1 MRTSP
6 CFAFAVAALTLAACS
21 RPPTPTADVAPA
33 KASGT
38 PATAAVAASKTSAG
52 SATTPAAG
60 ACGVPGGPTCLRFD
74 TAADAFRHV
83 LAANP
88 AILAIG
94 EAHAQKGTEAIAST
108 TKRFTEELLPVVAP
122 RASDI
127 VVELWAPDPRC
138 QKAVK
143 AVASAQK
150 PVVEKQAETNQ
161 NEYVTLGTRAKALGV
176 TPWLLRPTCDDFA
189 TLADAG
195 ADSIEQMLRLVKRLT
210 EQKLTQSWQKN
221 RAGAGTA
228 AGDVAGDAAAAA
240 PKMALA
246 YGGAMHN
253 DLKPA
258 ADAAEFSFG
267 PELDRRTSGGYVEL
281 DLIVREYVKDTPTWQ
296 KLPWY
301 SAWKA
306 DEKPKDKATLFVLAP
321 HSFVLVLP
329 DAN

>member
-1 MRTSP
+1 MRSSLFL
-6 CFAFAVAALTLAACS
+6 FAAVTLSLTLAACS
-21 RPPTPTADVAPA
+21 RPPTPSADVAPA
-33 KASGT
+33 QPS
-38 PATAAVAASKTSAG
+38 AAARTIGSPSVPAASVPAASA
-52 SATTPAAG
+52 TPAAG
-60 ACGVPGGPTCLRFD
+60 ACGLPSGPTCLRFD

-83 LAANP
+83 LATNP
-88 AILAIG
+88 TILAIG

-138 QKAVK
+138 RKEVK
-143 AVASAQK
+143 AVASAQR

-189 TLADAG
+189 MLADAG

-221 RAGAGTA
+221 RAA
-228 AGDVAGDAAAAA
+228 ASAAPGDAAAAA
-240 PKMALA
+240 PKIALA

-267 PELDRRTSGGYVEL
+267 PELDQRTSGGYVEL
-281 DLIVREYVKDTPTWQ
+281 DLIVPEYVKDTPAWQ

-306 DEKPKDKATLFVLAP
+306 DEKPKGKATLFVLAP

-329 DAN
+329 DAS